1 MAIEGDLGAFR
12 LTDILQ
18 VIAQQHKT
26 GILTLQGEK
35 EILAI
40 SFLRGQIVAA
50 DALNQPFEE
59 NLGQVLASQ
68 GWIRPEDLSELMR
81 QHAAVGGRFSDFL
94 LAKGVLNQAR
104 LLEAMRLQIYRLV
117 LEALRWRS
125 GEFKFYSG
133 DEVAHETGIVPIPV
147 EELLFRAMSD
157 LIGEGTL
164 SGTVPHGFVAYEALP
179 PSLPVR
185 VGFRELGEARDES
198 AIWISPE
205 EERLYRLLDGATSAA
220 ELARRTGLGEYKTLY
235 ALFRLLQLG
244 LARPASANLVLPS
257 DSSLASA
264 SVVVQPAA
272 APPPTAAPSPAPAIR
287 EDPVLKEEPRP
298 PWESRTF
305 ADPVSVGVAVFFGL
319 FGLVALYRHPAGGL
333 VPAGFAAGYQAHL
346 ERTKELA
353 ELQVLDRS
361 LRTHFLLEGRF
372 PENLSELHR
381 KGLLAGHFLP
391 DQRSAGWMYQS
402 QGEAYLAQPQNGSSG
417 EFREG
422 ILGDLLLDSKL
433 YQSFEEEG
441 KVPLILLD

>member
-18 VIAQQHKT
+18 VIAHQHKT
-26 GILTLQGEK
+26 GILTLQGER

-59 NLGQVLASQ
+59 NLGKVLASQ
-68 GWIRPEDLSELMR
+68 GWVRPEDLSELVR

-94 LAKGVLNQAR
+94 LAKGVLDQAR
-104 LLEAMRLQIYRLV
+104 LLEAMRLQIYRLI

-133 DEVAHETGIVPIPV
+133 DEVAHEPGIVPIPV

-205 EERLYRLLDGATSAA
+205 EERLYRLLDGSTPAA

-235 ALFRLLQLG
+235 ALFRLLQLR
-244 LARPASANLVLPS
+244 LARPASADLVFPQEPTGPS
-257 DSSLASA
+257 ASA
-264 SVVVQPAA
+264 PAVVQPPRAA
-272 APPPTAAPSPAPAIR
+272 SVLASSAR
-287 EDPVLKEEPRP
+287 EEPVLKKEASPR
-298 PWESRTF
+298 WESQTL
-305 ADPVSVGVAVFFGL
+305 ADPISVGVAIL
-319 FGLVALYRHPAGGL
+319 FGLVGLMVLYQHPASGL
-333 VPAGFAAGYQAHL
+333 VPAGLAAGYQAL
-346 ERTKELA
+346 VDRTRELA

-372 PENLSELHR
+372 PETLSELR
-381 KGLLAGHFLP
+381 RRGLLAAHFLS
-391 DQRSAGWMYQS
+391 DLRSGGWMYQS
-402 QGEAYLAQPQNGSSG
+402 QGEAYVVRPRNRSSG
-417 EFREG
+417 EFHEG
-422 ILGDLLLDSKL
+422 ILGDLVLDSKL
-433 YQSFEEEG
+433 YQSLEAEG
-441 KVPLILLD
+441 RVPLLLLD